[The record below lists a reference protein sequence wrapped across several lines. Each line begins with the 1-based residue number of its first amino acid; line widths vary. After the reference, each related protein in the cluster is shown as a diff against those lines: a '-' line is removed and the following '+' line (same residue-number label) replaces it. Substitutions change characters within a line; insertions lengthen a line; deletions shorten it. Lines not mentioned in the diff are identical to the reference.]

1 VSMMFMM
8 VPPWLGPRGLMTA
21 TLLAIAGGHRSLA
34 DRTAEC
40 GQRIT
45 CNGTVFAR
53 TTAPSSSGWRRVR
66 FPRRTGDP

>member
-1 VSMMFMM
+1 
-8 VPPWLGPRGLMTA
+8 MTA

-45 CNGTVFAR
+45 CNGTVFRAHDR
-53 TTAPSSSGWRRVR
+53 AELERLAGASD
-66 FPRRTGDP
+66 FPG

>member
-1 VSMMFMM
+1 
-8 VPPWLGPRGLMTA
+8 MTA

-66 FPRRTGDP
+66 FPRLTGDP